1 MSGVTT
7 ATVLTTGAAIIGA
20 GASIYGTMSAN
31 SRGSGAVDQA
41 NQANLA
47 IGRRNAAIARD
58 RAVTDAEDIA
68 ANTRR
73 TLGTVRANAG
83 ASGLLVEEGSPLEV
97 LVAGAGAGELSR
109 QRRLWEG
116 EMEAQEAEIAG
127 YAAQRTFTE
136 NYAPYGVAGAQ
147 LLTGVSRVRDL
158 LNTGSSK
165 PRYDS
170 IDGLLADQG
179 YTG

>member
-1 MSGVTT
+1 VTT
-7 ATVLTTGAAIIGA
+7 ATVLTTGAAIVGA

-31 SRGSGAVDQA
+31 SRGQA
-41 NQANLA
+41 SYDYSNQANMA
-47 IGRRNAAIARD
+47 IGRRQAAIARD

-116 EMEAQEAEIAG
+116 EMEAQDAMVAAEAS
-127 YAAQRTFTE
+127 QRSFSP
-136 NYAPYGVAGAQ
+136 NYTAYGAAGAQ

-158 LNTGSSK
+158 LNSGGGSK
-165 PRYDS
+165 PKYNS
-170 IDGLLADQG
+170 IDELIATEGLG
-179 YTG
+179 G